1 MNITIVCIGKLK
13 ERFWTEAVEE
23 YAKRL
28 SRFCSFSVE
37 ELKEERLPD
46 RASGAQEVNVKES
59 EGKAILKRLKPDAY
73 VIALDVLGKA
83 VSSEAFS
90 AKIEQ
95 LGLDGKSDIVFIIG
109 GSLGLSPAVLA
120 RADERVSSSAMT
132 FPHQLMRVILAEQIY
147 RAFKIMKG
155 ETYHK

>member
-1 MNITIVCIGKLK
+1 M
-13 ERFWTEAVEE
+13 
-23 YAKRL
+23 
-28 SRFCSFSVE
+28 
-37 ELKEERLPD
+37 
-46 RASGAQEVNVKES
+46 
-59 EGKAILKRLKPDAY
+59 
-73 VIALDVLGKA
+73 
-83 VSSEAFS
+83 SSEAFS

-109 GSLGLSPAVLA
+109 GSLGLSPAVLD
-120 RADERVSSSAMT
+120 RADERVSFSAMT